1 MLEMKLHAPEA
12 SVGQRRS
19 KGKFLKSRQKWKH
32 RTPKVFRYRKNDS
45 KRKFITTNDY
55 IKKKDG
61 LGAQQ

>member
-32 RTPKVFRYRKNDS
+32 RTAKVVRYRK
-45 KRKFITTNDY
+45 K
-55 IKKKDG
+55 
-61 LGAQQ
+61 